1 VELLWRAKRV
11 VTTSNGSHV
20 LTALAIGVALAGAPG
35 PVQAVLLAEAVKGG
49 VRRGLRALAGVH
61 ATFGMLLLGLALGIS
76 VVAPKG
82 MVLRILM
89 LAGGALLLWLAFD
102 GLRSRDEE
110 GEAPRGARAL
120 SPEIR
125 GSLSI
130 LLNPGG
136 WLFLGAIASPLVATA
151 TIRGREIKRRVRR
164 TRPRGGGRTGRP
176 GSGPARWRYARAT
189 TLARGGPCPNGP
201 RTHSRGVWYLASHRW
216 TDAITG
222 QRRRRV

>member
-1 VELLWRAKRV
+1 M
-11 VTTSNGSHV
+11 TTSNGSHV

-61 ATFGMLLLGLALGIS
+61 ATFGILLLGLALGIS
-76 VVAPKG
+76 VVDPKG

-102 GLRSRDEE
+102 GFRSRDEE
-110 GEAPRGARAL
+110 GDAPRGARAL

-136 WLFLGAIASPLVATA
+136 WLFLGAVASPLVATA
-151 TIRGREIKRRVRR
+151 TIE
-164 TRPRGGGRTGRP
+164 GGKPSAVFT
-176 GSGPARWRYARAT
+176 A
-189 TLARGGPCPNGP
+189 LALVAGAALGDVGVVLLGG
-201 RTHSRGVWYLASHRW
+201 LAF
-216 TDAITG
+216 G
-222 QRRRRV
+222 RRRSPAVRLVRTALALILAAFGIWLLIGGVMG